1 MVICLSVQP
10 HPSEQNACGSSFQK
24 SLYTFVLPSGCN
36 NGYPWTVTFFF
47 FYFSKYKF
55 WFMILNA
62 FLWHMAIRCS
72 LGDWCWK
79 AHHCMLNAR
88 VFFGQCVL
96 YKPDTLAL
104 YIWSNFK
111 FSSCINFCS
120 FMCSILDTS
129 QSQWPC
135 SLRCVFMAAHLLGLW
150 VRILLGYGCL
160 SFVGVVC
167 GLAEFSATGWSL
179 IQRNPTECGVCE
191 CDHEASTVTW
201 PWPTRGCHAMGKKTL
216 DTNSPCRA
224 AVLWIPFCNLGI
236 VNH

>member
-1 MVICLSVQP
+1 
-10 HPSEQNACGSSFQK
+10 
-24 SLYTFVLPSGCN
+24 
-36 NGYPWTVTFFF
+36 
-47 FYFSKYKF
+47 
-55 WFMILNA
+55 MILNA

-179 IQRNPTECGVCE
+179 IQRSMTEWGVSE
-191 CDHEASTVTW
+191 FDREVSIMRTPWSTEGRCVGEKMWCNYEKESNFRDTLQNNLTW
-201 PWPTRGCHAMGKKTL
+201 
-216 DTNSPCRA
+216 
-224 AVLWIPFCNLGI
+224 VLWQKKIFI
-236 VNH
+236 